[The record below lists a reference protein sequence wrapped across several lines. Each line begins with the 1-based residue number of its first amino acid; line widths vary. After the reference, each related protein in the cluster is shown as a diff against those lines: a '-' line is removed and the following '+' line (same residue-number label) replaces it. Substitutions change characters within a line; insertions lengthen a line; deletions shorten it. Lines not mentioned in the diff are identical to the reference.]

1 MYHSE
6 TSRRQVSFCSSQQ
19 LVSVKNELLQYL
31 MQISQLIFQFAQCVR
46 ETMAVKN
53 YCLFGHC
60 YHLQKNNAH
69 SLSNVQCEMC
79 MQFEPYKI
87 RIKLQITYS
96 FLMIQS
102 VNFNPALKIKF
113 LYIFAGQLM
122 ITLIQAVKLPTT
134 TVTRLHSPF
143 DKNELEL
150 WNVEFW
156 LLKKLL

>member
-6 TSRRQVSFCSSQQ
+6 TFRRQVSFCSSQQ

-46 ETMAVKN
+46 RLWLLRTIA
-53 YCLFGHC
+53 CLGTVIT
-60 YHLQKNNAH
+60 YKNNTH
-69 SLSNVQCEMC
+69 SLRNLQYEMC

-122 ITLIQAVKLPTT
+122 ITPIQAVKLPTT

-143 DKNELEL
+143 D
-150 WNVEFW
+150 
-156 LLKKLL
+156 